1 MKEDNCITA
10 SNLIYIKAKRIIST
24 KNLFLLDIYSALL
37 HSFPSTLAAALT
49 GPAVARLLYGTA
61 REQIE
66 WFVRQCLS
74 STPASFPAAL
84 TARLFSRP
92 SGFNITPCHSGRPAL
107 RLAASCGGG
116 ERRDPG
122 SSAGLRARKRRAR
135 PCRSGRDAAAPAVL
149 QRPARQQLSAGRAD
163 LTAQRRKRS
172 ARFSSRLPAVPAAK
186 SPPWLH
192 VRARGPLPKLYST
205 DAYRTDGSLS
215 GRHLSRSGRGCRQR
229 SAASHLLTLCSK
241 GFFTTFCRAPA
252 RTGRTHNE
260 SWTSRPYGQATY
272 TLPGHPGAQKGRKP
286 VTGQAAS
293 PGTSPTRAPQRSSA
307 RRPLN
312 SWRMRGSPARG

>member
-24 KNLFLLDIYSALL
+24 KNVFLLDIYSALL

-135 PCRSGRDAAAPAVL
+135 PCRSGRDAAAPACY
-149 QRPARQQLSAGRAD
+149 S
-163 LTAQRRKRS
+163 AQRANSSARDGRTSPRS
-172 ARFSSRLPAVPAAK
+172 AANAPPV
-186 SPPWLH
+186 SPPAFLQSRRRNH
-192 VRARGPLPKLYST
+192 RPGFTSALAG
-205 DAYRTDGSLS
+205 
-215 GRHLSRSGRGCRQR
+215 LSRSSTPQTRTEPTARCPAVTSPALAVDAG
-229 SAASHLLTLCSK
+229 SAARPPTCSRYAAK
-241 GFFTTFCRAPA
+241 VSLERSVGLRQEREEHTTSPGLRARTDKQRTRCRAILVPK
-252 RTGRTHNE
+252 
-260 SWTSRPYGQATY
+260 
-272 TLPGHPGAQKGRKP
+272 KGENR
-286 VTGQAAS
+286 
-293 PGTSPTRAPQRSSA
+293 
-307 RRPLN
+307 
-312 SWRMRGSPARG
+312 